1 MAQEFYSNGK
11 LLLTGEY
18 VVLDGGKALAIPTS
32 YGQSLSVDQIEES
45 KILWKSLDENGKDWF
60 ETNFLLEEISKSQK
74 NEAHNN
80 SKIAKR
86 IIQILSVAKQLN
98 PDFLI
103 SNTGF
108 KVTTKLDFPRNW
120 GLGSSSTLIN
130 NIASWAKVDAYE
142 LLAKTFKGSGFD
154 IAAAQH
160 NNPISYSILNGVP
173 EIKELNLPWE
183 LTDELFFVHLNRK
196 QNSREGIAHYY
207 SQRGKKSE
215 LISEISDITSAII
228 DCKTLSEFESL
239 MTHHEQLIS
248 RVINQIPVKQLL
260 FQDFRGTVKSLGAWG
275 GDFVLA
281 TGNKMDWEY
290 FKKKGFE
297 TIIPFA
303 DMLK

>member
-18 VVLDGGKALAIPTS
+18 VVLDGGKALAIPTD

-45 KILWKSLDENGKDWF
+45 KIIWESLDENGKVWF
-60 ETNFLLEEISKSQK
+60 ETNFLLVEIATPQK
-74 NEAHNN
+74 NEVHNN
-80 SKIAKR
+80 SEITKR
-86 IIQILSVAKQLN
+86 ILQILSVAKQIN
-98 PDFLI
+98 PDFLN
-103 SNTGF
+103 SNSGF
-108 KVTTKLDFPRNW
+108 KITTKLDFPRNW

-160 NNPISYSILNGVP
+160 NNPFSYSILNNER
-173 EIKELNLPWE
+173 EIKELKLPWNFI
-183 LTDELFFVHLNRK
+183 DELFFVHLNKK
-196 QNSREGIAHYY
+196 QNSREGIAQYY
-207 SQRGKKSE
+207 SQQGKKSE

-228 DCKTLSEFESL
+228 DCKTLSEFEDL

-248 RVINQIPVKQLL
+248 RVINQKPVKQLL
-260 FQDFRGTVKSLGAWG
+260 FQDFRGTIKSLGAWG